1 MILHVKRNCTAAQRR
16 KLDRKLALIGAT
28 VYESPGSNGRILA
41 VIGNPKELRAAG
53 FDQEPAV
60 SRSIPIDTPY
70 KLANREFRPKN
81 AVVHV
86 GDLAFGGTE
95 VPVIAGPCSVENRT
109 DLLALAR
116 AVKKGGA
123 TLLRG
128 GAFKPRTS
136 PYSFQGLGEEGLSIL
151 AEARQETGLMIVT
164 EVMDTR
170 DVDLVCRYA
179 DMLQV
184 GARNIQNFNLLKE
197 VGKAGKPV
205 LLKRGMMTTLKE
217 FLMSAEYILSNGNF
231 DVVLCERGIRSFD
244 TATRN
249 LLDLTIVPLIHHW
262 SHLPVVVDPAHGT
275 GDTRWVPIMAR
286 AGIAAG
292 ADGLMVEVHQDPEN
306 AYSDGDQ
313 SLLPDDFAS
322 LMKGLRPVA
331 KAIGRKV

>member
-28 VYESPGSNGRILA
+28 VYESPGSRGRILA
-41 VIGNPKELRAAG
+41 VIGNAGELRAAG
-53 FDQEPAV
+53 FDKEPAV

-81 AVVHV
+81 AVVNV
-86 GDLAFGGTE
+86 GDLAFGGTD

-151 AEARQETGLMIVT
+151 AEAREETGLMIVT

-179 DMLQV
+179 DMLQI

-217 FLMSAEYILSNGNF
+217 FLMSAEYILSNDNF
-231 DVVLCERGIRSFD
+231 NVVLCERGIRSFD

-292 ADGLMVEVHQDPEN
+292 ADGLMVEVHQDPDN

-313 SLLPDDFAS
+313 SLLPEDFVS

-331 KAIGRKV
+331 KAIGRRV